1 VEERKGKGSL
11 RLDRISDGK
20 KACGFA
26 WTWTCDN
33 LEGLRG
39 TTFVEFHE
47 NGEIGK
53 TRHCLLVMFLFL
65 SASVYCILALSSL
78 SNTSHC

>member
-1 VEERKGKGSL
+1 MLLKVRERGGITDSL

-26 WTWTCDN
+26 WTWTSGNN

-39 TTFVEFHE
+39 TTFVELNE
-47 NGEIGK
+47 LGKIGK
-53 TRHCLLVMFLFL
+53 LCRTITN
-65 SASVYCILALSSL
+65 AI
-78 SNTSHC
+78 NE